1 MDANN
6 IILWIKELVDGKGI
20 VFSIYILICCSIVYF
35 ISVKTNVSNR
45 ITIPIALILGSI
57 SWEYVAIFRYLRF
70 NNKKNYVLLCINA
83 ENAEQYRKITLLLK
97 EPLEKN
103 NLPEDKSI
111 KYIIPNSLRAG
122 KKLQKYN
129 AFAKKILG
137 YNFIINID
145 VVTTRS
151 NDNDVLKFVTK
162 INCDLDNNKGRTQDI
177 ADKLYNE
184 IFADFSSVDLKDEAN
199 QICVYGENLTI
210 LSNIV
215 YGIIYVL
222 LNNKNMLNLENG
234 KTLLES
240 AYKEIKGEN
249 SKVAGTIRN
258 LILYAT
264 SLQYDIFEESGDL
277 FDRNKVDKLNE
288 YLSTYRKYHYCHT
301 EYYIMYAI
309 YEYIKNR
316 NLKKC
321 KDLLKNAD
329 HCADKDNEK
338 NLSKM
343 IVRFNKAFIFM
354 NDKNYIGA
362 FYQYKVAF
370 DTYMKIPVDKYPRK
384 FCLITDMEYFI
395 NQIEEEKSTI
405 ELKFCL
411 AIVYAMKG
419 DIELMEREIDEIEKL
434 PRYRKMYQNVKN
446 RFGEIIEYIKKQTK

>member
-20 VFSIYILICCSIVYF
+20 VFTTYILIWCGIGYF
-35 ISVKTNVSNR
+35 ISLKTNISKG
-45 ITIPIALILGSI
+45 ITIPIALILGSV

-70 NNKKNYVLLCINA
+70 QNRKNYILLCINA
-83 ENAEQYRKITLLLK
+83 ENTEQYRKITLLLK
-97 EPLEKN
+97 DPLEKN
-103 NLPEDKSI
+103 TLPEDKSI
-111 KYIIPNSLRAG
+111 KYIIPNSLRAS

-129 AFAKKILG
+129 SFAKKILG

-199 QICVYGENLTI
+199 QICVYGKNITI

-215 YGIIYVL
+215 YGITYVL

-234 KTLLES
+234 KMLLES
-240 AYKEIKGEN
+240 AYKEIKAEN
-249 SKVAGTIRN
+249 PKVARTIRN

-264 SLQYDIFEESGDL
+264 SLQYDIFEESGEL
-277 FDRNKVDKLNE
+277 FKKEKIDVVDGYLN
-288 YLSTYRKYHYCHT
+288 TYRKYNYCGT

-309 YEYIKNR
+309 YEYIKSR

-321 KDLLKNAD
+321 KELLKKAD
-329 HCADKDNEK
+329 LCADKDPDK
-338 NLSKM
+338 KISKM

-354 NDKNYIGA
+354 NDKNYISS

-370 DTYMKIPVDKYPRK
+370 DTYMKIPLEKYPRK
-384 FCLITDMEYFI
+384 FAIITDIEYFI
-395 NQIEEEKSTI
+395 NQVKAGKNTI

-419 DIELMEREIDEIEKL
+419 DIELRDTEINKIKKSQQYKKL
-434 PRYRKMYQNVKN
+434 YKNVKN
-446 RFGEIIEYIKKQTK
+446 KFDETINYIEKQA